1 MKELNKK
8 YPVELEIITPVS
20 IGAGVENDWVNGLD
34 FIESAGKIYKLNLR
48 RLFHPGSGVDV
59 MRLLPLFESKD
70 KKGVLR
76 VLGNKLSDV
85 SEAEFDVSFSS
96 TNDIKAF
103 IKNELSNKPIVP
115 GSSLKGAIRSIL
127 YKKLKKTYFKEYEK
141 KERNI
146 FGEPDKGN
154 EFMRF
159 IKFSDMDFDRTYLVN
174 TKIFN
179 LLKVDNREISGGW
192 KHGRTETSFS
202 FKPSGFNTV
211 YEVLMPSQKAN
222 GTIMLSN
229 EIFRFFYE
237 HNRCNQETNQLIDGK
252 RSLLDILSLFRQINN
267 HTKEYLDKEIR
278 FFDKYHTEKV
288 DNILDSLEAI
298 KSRLD
303 SLPPSAC
310 IFRMSAGSGF
320 HSITGD
326 WQFDDYS
333 IDGIKN
339 IRNRNRGCF
348 HQQDSSK
355 SRKIAIYKDT
365 LSLMGFVQFRLLS
378 ESESQEN
385 ERIQKE
391 YFEKIEYIRR
401 QEEEKKKELLERQEC
416 KNRYNDLL
424 REAEILMEQEKQ
436 EAALTKCKEAAI
448 IYPDG
453 KTHKAAIEEL
463 ELFLRKRS
471 EKLELEAQRQEEE
484 RKRVQ
489 RQQDLIDGGL
499 IFLSEEREGKYIVK
513 DVKGAVSRID
523 NWLKKSGNKYIPVD
537 QEVLLI
543 KALIRFYKAEKSRD
557 LKKWQV
563 LSEGYWRSVSK
574 VVDPERIQFVFDEV
588 MK

>member
-20 IGAGVENDWVNGLD
+20 IGAGAEKDWVNGLD

-59 MRLLPLFESKD
+59 NRLLPLFESKD

-96 TNDIKAF
+96 ANDIKAF

-127 YKKLKKTYFKEYEK
+127 YKKLKNTYFKEYEK

-159 IKFSDMDFDRTYLVN
+159 IKFSDMDFDKTYLVN

-179 LLKVDNREISGGW
+179 LLRADNREISGGW
-192 KHGRTETSFS
+192 KHGRIETSFS

-211 YEVLMPSQKAN
+211 YEVLIPGQKAN

-229 EIFRFFYE
+229 EMFRFFYE
-237 HNRCNQETNQLIDGK
+237 HNRCNQETIQLIDGK
-252 RSLLDILSLFRQINN
+252 RSLLDIFSLFRQINN
-267 HTKEYLDKEIR
+267 HTKEYLDKETR

-298 KSRLD
+298 KSRLN

-355 SRKIAIYKDT
+355 SRKVAIYKDT

-378 ESESQEN
+378 ENETQEN

-401 QEEEKKKELLERQEC
+401 QEEEKKRKALERQEC

-436 EAALTKCKEAAI
+436 EAALAKYKEAAI

-453 KTHKAAIEEL
+453 KTHEVAIEEL
-463 ELFLRKRS
+463 ELLLRKRS
-471 EKLELEAQRQEEE
+471 ERLELEIQRQEEE
-484 RKRVQ
+484 RQ
-489 RQQDLIDGGL
+489 REKKQQDLINGGL

-523 NWLKKSGNKYIPVD
+523 NWLKKSGNKYIPAD
-537 QEVLLI
+537 QEILLI
-543 KALIRFYKAEKSRD
+543 KTLIRFYKAEKSRD

-574 VVDPERIQFVFDEV
+574 VVDPERIQFIFDEV